1 MRVDFLQEYNL
12 DQYEACPTRHAMIQD
27 EQAKVYNLLNRIIA
41 LSIPGLDAVKGWRAR
56 DGLLGLLNDLRF
68 TL

>member
-1 MRVDFLQEYNL
+1 MWVDFLQEYNL
-12 DQYEACPTRHAMIQD
+12 DQYEVCPTRHAMIQD

-41 LSIPGLDAVKGWRAR
+41 PSVPGLDAVKGWHAHN
-56 DGLLGLLNDLRF
+56 GLLGLLNDLGF